1 MKISIITPFYYGNEY
16 LPHYQEMMDANEQTL
31 KERLGSE
38 HGMEV
43 ILVNDSPECA
53 MRLQGIYN
61 GRANWRMVK
70 NKTNMGIHASRLEG
84 LKVATGDHILFLDQD
99 DSLSDDAIYQFMKEA
114 IGHPYNVIVANA
126 VLSNGTEPVL
136 WFRTRYHKN
145 QIGRMK
151 TYLRVGTQIISPGQ
165 CVIPAMVIP
174 DYWRRNICRVN
185 GSDDY
190 YLWLLMLQNGI
201 DFTYLDAPLY
211 THTRT
216 GKNLSGD
223 TQITDQSSYEFIK
236 LLEEDPDFPVDKL
249 YELKRMIVYKAGF
262 RQGNLW
268 TRIKLSLQNFGLFM
282 SNLYFKLRTATPYG
296 FNR

>member
-16 LPHYQEMMDANEQTL
+16 LPRYQEMMDANEQTL
-31 KERLGSE
+31 KERLGDE

-43 ILVNDSPECA
+43 ILVNDSPDCA

-70 NKTNMGIHASRLEG
+70 NKSNMGIHASRLEG
-84 LKVATGDHILFLDQD
+84 LKVATGDHIMFLDQD
-99 DSLSDDAIYQFMKEA
+99 DVISDDAIYQFTKEA
-114 IGHPYNVIVANA
+114 IEHPYNVIVANA
-126 VLSNGTEPVL
+126 VLQYGGEPAL
-136 WFRTRYHKN
+136 WYRTKYHKSL
-145 QIGRMK
+145 IGQMRA
-151 TYLRVGTQIISPGQ
+151 YLRIGTQIISPGQ
-165 CVIPAMVIP
+165 CVIPTMVIP
-174 DYWRRNICRVN
+174 DYWRRNICRIN

-190 YLWLLMLQNGI
+190 YLWLLILQNGI

-236 LLEEDPDFPVDKL
+236 LLEEDEDFPQEKL
-249 YELKRMIVYKAGF
+249 YELKRMIVYKADFRRAGF
-262 RQGNLW
+262 FGK
-268 TRIKLSLQNFGLFM
+268 IKLSLKNFGIFM
-282 SNLYFKLRTATPYG
+282 SNVFFKMRTATPYG